1 MPHYMPVM
9 LNLEGRRCVIV
20 GGGTVA
26 TRKAAALTEA
36 GAVVTVISPGVTA
49 WLQDRVREGEV
60 AWLAREYREGDL
72 KGAFL
77 VFAATDSRQVNDSI
91 VKEAEMLGIPVND
104 TADGARGSFIT
115 PSVVRRGK
123 LVIGVSTSGVGPA
136 AARELC
142 REIDRR
148 FGDTYERYVE
158 FLSLVRTRVKQQV
171 EDKERRKRLLARLGE
186 LDILPSI
193 RQGGFTPWS
202 EAEIAAW
209 IEEEQRR
216 NSE

>member
-20 GGGTVA
+20 GGGAVA
-26 TRKAAALTEA
+26 ARKAAALAEA
-36 GAVVTVISPGVTA
+36 GAAVTVISPSVTA
-49 WLQDRVREGEV
+49 WLQDRIREEDI

-91 VKEAEMLGIPVND
+91 VKEAETLGIPVND
-104 TADGARGSFIT
+104 TADGVRGSFIT

-123 LVIGVSTSGVGPA
+123 LVIGVSTSGAGPA
-136 AARELC
+136 AARGLC
-142 REIDRR
+142 REIDRC

-158 FLSLVRTRVKQQV
+158 FLSLARTRVKGQV
-171 EDKERRKRLLARLGE
+171 EDNGRRKRLLARLGE

-193 RQGGFTPWS
+193 RQGSFTPWS
-202 EAEIAAW
+202 EADIAAW

-216 NSE
+216 DSE

>member
-1 MPHYMPVM
+1 M
-9 LNLEGRRCVIV
+9 
-20 GGGTVA
+20 
-26 TRKAAALTEA
+26 
-36 GAVVTVISPGVTA
+36 
-49 WLQDRVREGEV
+49 
-60 AWLAREYREGDL
+60 AREYREGDL

-123 LVIGVSTSGVGPA
+123 LVIGVSTSGAGPA

>member
-26 TRKAAALTEA
+26 ARKAAALTEA

-49 WLQDRVREGEV
+49 WLQDRVREGEI

-104 TADGARGSFIT
+104 TAD
-115 PSVVRRGK
+115 
-123 LVIGVSTSGVGPA
+123 
-136 AARELC
+136 
-142 REIDRR
+142 
-148 FGDTYERYVE
+148 
-158 FLSLVRTRVKQQV
+158 
-171 EDKERRKRLLARLGE
+171 
-186 LDILPSI
+186 
-193 RQGGFTPWS
+193 
-202 EAEIAAW
+202 
-209 IEEEQRR
+209 
-216 NSE
+216 

>member
-1 MPHYMPVM
+1 M
-9 LNLEGRRCVIV
+9 
-20 GGGTVA
+20 
-26 TRKAAALTEA
+26 TEA

-49 WLQDRVREGEV
+49 WLQDRIREGEV

-123 LVIGVSTSGVGPA
+123 LVIGVSTSGAGPA